1 MRELAFRLLNV
12 FAIEGRPF
20 SGNALCVFEDGD
32 GLSTDQ
38 LQALALQLNLAET
51 TFLLPAGAPHVDA
64 RVRIFTPTIEM
75 PFAGHPTLGTAFVVR
90 ERRGGGDRV
99 VLAMRA
105 GDVEVTADGDL
116 FTLRA
121 ARPARARPATASRAE
136 IASMVGLDEAALA
149 GDPLW
154 VDTGVEQLIVPVA
167 TADDVRRAL
176 PVPALLD
183 RFGFCEAAGES
194 MAYVVARTAEDAAE
208 ARFFSCARGAVVE
221 DAATGSACAN
231 LGGWL
236 VATGASRS
244 AAIRVRQGDAV
255 GRPSLLRLEVSEAG
269 EVRVGG
275 LVVPVGRGTL
285 AMRLD

>member
-1 MRELAFRLLNV
+1 MRELAFRLTNV

-20 SGNALCVFEDGD
+20 SGNALCVFEDGR
-32 GLSTDQ
+32 GLSSDAM
-38 LQALALQLNLAET
+38 QALALQTNLAET
-51 TFLLPAGAPHVDA
+51 TFLLPAPAPHVDA
-64 RVRIFTPTIEM
+64 GVRIFTPTLDM

-90 ERRGGGDRV
+90 ERRGGGDRI

-105 GDVEVTADGDL
+105 GEVEVTAEGDV

-121 ARPARARPATASRAE
+121 ARAAVARAPAATREELAA
-136 IASMVGLDEAALA
+136 ALGLEAAAIA

-154 VDTGVEQLIVPVA
+154 VDTGVEQLVVPLA
-167 TADDVRRAL
+167 RAEDVRRVA

-183 RFGFCEAAGES
+183 RVAFSTAAGES
-194 MAYVVARTAEDAAE
+194 MAYVVARDGAEAE
-208 ARFFSCARGAVVE
+208 ARFFSCARGVIVE

-236 VATGASRS
+236 VATGA
-244 AAIRVRQGDAV
+244 ACPATIEVRQGDLV
-255 GRPSLLRLEVSEAG
+255 GRPSRLRLQVGRGG

-275 LVVPVGRGTL
+275 RVTPVGRGALSL
-285 AMRLD
+285 AIG